1 MRILVIEDDRKICE
15 VVSKGLSQE
24 GHTVDCATTGSEGLS
39 LWGANQYDA
48 VVLDRMLPEV
58 GGMEILRQMRQR
70 GDKTPVLILSAMG
83 KLDDR
88 VAGLETGA
96 DDYLVKPFALPELQ
110 ARIRAITRRQ
120 LHTDESNKTSLSL
133 AGVTLD
139 LLGRTCVR
147 DGKKIEL
154 QPREFKLLE
163 LLMRNAGYPQTKAL
177 ILETIWGC
185 GVDPQTNIVDVL
197 VCKLRAKIDTGFSDK
212 LIQTMRGVGYV
223 FRSGN

>member
-1 MRILVIEDDRKICE
+1 MRILVIEDDGKICE

-24 GHTVDCATTGSEGLS
+24 GHTVDCATTGSEGLA

-120 LHTDESNKTSLSL
+120 LHTEEANKTSLSL

-147 DGKKIEL
+147 EGKKIEL

-197 VCKLRAKIDTGFSDK
+197 VCKLRAKIDTGFADK

-223 FRSGN
+223 FRADH